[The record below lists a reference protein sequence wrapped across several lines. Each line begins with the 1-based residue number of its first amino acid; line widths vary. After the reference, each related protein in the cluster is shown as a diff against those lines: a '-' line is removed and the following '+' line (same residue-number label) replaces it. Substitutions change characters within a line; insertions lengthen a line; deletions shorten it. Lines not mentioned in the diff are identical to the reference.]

1 MQEILVP
8 EAGESVTEAD
18 IVSWYKASGDYVEQ
32 DEALLELETDK
43 ASMEMMAEQSG
54 ILTISIEEGTVQV
67 GDKLGFITPA
77 DKPEAASAPPK
88 EEPKEVV
95 EVAPKE
101 EAPKVEKADHYAAG
115 LASPAAKKQ
124 MDEKGLKPADI
135 QASGKDGRITKQ
147 DVLSTPA
154 PVASSQASEQSVKE
168 EPSIKR
174 EKMSRLRK
182 TIAKRLVEAKLTQ
195 AQLSTFNEVDMS
207 GIMGLRKLYKEP
219 FKEKYGV
226 GLGFMSFFTKAVC
239 LALKEY
245 PVINAQ
251 VDGEETV
258 YFNDCHIGIAVA
270 SPRGLVVPVIRHAD
284 KKSFSEI
291 ESDIIGF
298 AMKAK
303 EGSLSIEDMEGATF
317 TITNGGTFGS
327 MLSTPIV
334 NYPQSAI
341 LGMHNIVERAVVVNK
356 EIVVRPMMYVA
367 VSYDH
372 RIIDGSD
379 SVRFL
384 VAVKQRLEDP
394 QRLLIEI

>member
-95 EVAPKE
+95 AAKE
-101 EAPKVEKADHYAAG
+101 EAPKAEKADHYAAG

-135 QASGKDGRITKQ
+135 NASGKDGRITKQ

-245 PVINAQ
+245 PVLNAQ

-298 AMKAK
+298 AIKAK